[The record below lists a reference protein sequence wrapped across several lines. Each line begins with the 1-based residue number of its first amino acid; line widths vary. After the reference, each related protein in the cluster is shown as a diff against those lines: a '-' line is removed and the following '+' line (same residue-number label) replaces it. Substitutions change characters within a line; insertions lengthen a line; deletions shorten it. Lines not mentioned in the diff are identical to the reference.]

1 MRLAARS
8 MSSLLSI
15 FSTER
20 ISPSGMFGVMTVESG
35 RSSSMS
41 VCTASVFIRLEPLV
55 ATITGSTTM
64 FFAP

>member
-1 MRLAARS
+1 
-8 MSSLLSI
+8 
-15 FSTER
+15 
-20 ISPSGMFGVMTVESG
+20 MFGVMTVESG

-55 ATITGSTTM
+55 ATITGATTM